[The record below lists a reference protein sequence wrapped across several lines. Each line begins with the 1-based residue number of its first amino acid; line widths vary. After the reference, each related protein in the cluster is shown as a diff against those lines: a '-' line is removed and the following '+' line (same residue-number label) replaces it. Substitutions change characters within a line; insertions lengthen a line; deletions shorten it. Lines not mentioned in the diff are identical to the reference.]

1 MTEASLGLGDWSGSR
16 GRENG
21 GVRERLQWSHG
32 FPFEKWE
39 STREP
44 GLVNL
49 KQVIYYKLL
58 TDTRQLPLPAQP
70 RDPMRGDI
78 VEEGSVAEKGEM
90 TL

>member
-44 GLVNL
+44 GLVNFCL
-49 KQVIYYKLL
+49 SGYLSKALDVGVVVILRFLQVSR
-58 TDTRQLPLPAQP
+58 TADA
-70 RDPMRGDI
+70 G
-78 VEEGSVAEKGEM
+78 VHCWSVLSSQTE
-90 TL
+90 